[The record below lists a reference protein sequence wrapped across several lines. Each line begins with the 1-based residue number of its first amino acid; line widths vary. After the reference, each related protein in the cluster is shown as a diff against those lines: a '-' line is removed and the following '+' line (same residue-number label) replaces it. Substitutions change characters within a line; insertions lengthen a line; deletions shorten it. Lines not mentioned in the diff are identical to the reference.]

1 MMLPVPTFD
10 RITVEPGK
18 CGGKPCIRGMRITV
32 RRVLEIMATQRDR
45 DEIFREY
52 PFLEEQ
58 DLEQALRY
66 AAASVDGELIDLNRV
81 A

>member
-1 MMLPVPTFD
+1 MPFD

-32 RRVLEIMATQRDR
+32 RRVLEILATHREREQV
-45 DEIFREY
+45 FREY
-52 PFLEEQ
+52 PFLEEE
-58 DLEQALRY
+58 DLLQALKY
-66 AAASVDGELIDLNRV
+66 AATAVDDEVHDFDRV

>member
-1 MMLPVPTFD
+1 MAQFSALD

-32 RRVLEIMATQRDR
+32 RRVLEILATYSRRED
-45 DEIFREY
+45 IFEEY
-52 PFLEEQ
+52 PFLEEE
-58 DLEQALRY
+58 DLRQALRY
-66 AAASVDGELIDLNRV
+66 AATAVDDEIRDLHQV

>member
-1 MMLPVPTFD
+1 MAQIEAFD

-32 RRVLEIMATQRDR
+32 RRVLELLATHR
-45 DEIFREY
+45 DEGAVIAEY
-52 PFLEEQ
+52 PFLEPDDIQ
-58 DLEQALRY
+58 QALRF
-66 AAASVDGELIDLNRV
+66 AAAAVDDESINTPRV

>member
-1 MMLPVPTFD
+1 MAHFSGFD

-32 RRVLEIMATQRDR
+32 RRVLEILATYSRRED
-45 DEIFREY
+45 IFREY
-52 PFLEEQ
+52 PFLEEK
-58 DLEQALRY
+58 DLHQALRF
-66 AAASVDGELIDLNRV
+66 AATAVDDEVHSFDRV